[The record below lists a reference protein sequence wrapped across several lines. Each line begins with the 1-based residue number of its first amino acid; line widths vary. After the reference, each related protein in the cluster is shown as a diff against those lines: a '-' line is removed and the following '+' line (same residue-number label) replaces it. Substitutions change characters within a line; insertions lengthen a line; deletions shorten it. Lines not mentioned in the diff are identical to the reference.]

1 MRKTVA
7 LVASAAAVVGGLSF
21 AGSSAQ
27 AASCSPGPTNPNTGC
42 DVTVTGV
49 VGGLGLTGVRT
60 LGAVTPVALAGTS
73 SLTGA
78 VAVPVVEAAAT
89 GANPWSVTASSTAL
103 TSGVNSIPASNLSVA
118 DTSLP
123 TGGVGCLSLAL
134 LVSQRCTITG
144 GGAARAL
151 NTTQTL
157 FSVANE
163 DTATAYTGTY
173 TYAGLLSLTVPNGT
187 PAGTYTGTMTLTL
200 VQ

>member
-27 AASCSPGPTNPNTGC
+27 AANCAPGPTNPNLGC

-60 LGAVTPVALAGTS
+60 LGAVTPVTLAGAS

-78 VAVPVVEAAAT
+78 VTVPVVEAAASGT
-89 GANPWSVTASSTAL
+89 PWSVTATSTPL
-103 TSGVNSIPASNLSVA
+103 TSGVNSIAASNLFVA
-118 DTSLP
+118 DTSIP

-134 LVSQRCTITG
+134 LAAQRCTITG
-144 GGAARAL
+144 GGGARAL
-151 NTTQTL
+151 NSTQPL

-163 DTATAYTGTY
+163 DSATAYTGTY